1 MVVVL
6 YWSVVAVFRECNSV
20 SAKSNAD
27 DDDDKDDYCTVELFS
42 NWNMDHEAVAAAA
55 AVAFPVV
62 VGATMSLV
70 VIAAKIV
77 AGATLKKI
85 FYTQW
90 N

>member
-55 AVAFPVV
+55 AAFPVV

-85 FYTQW
+85 CYTQW